1 MRLRGMEW
9 LGLRVS
15 RRENGQ
21 HQVEFWRLNHEDN
34 HQPGG
39 LMRFFMGLYLQEPAT
54 QEQG

>member
-1 MRLRGMEW
+1 MRLSGMEW

-15 RRENGQ
+15 RQESGQ
-21 HQVEFWRLNHEDN
+21 HQVECWQLNHEDN

-39 LMRFFMGLYLQEPAT
+39 PMNIFMGLYLQEPAN